1 MRMTVPRTICLGFL
15 VVISLGSLLL
25 MIPLAVTGGS
35 WGSPLIALFTST
47 SAVCVTGLVVVD
59 TGTYFSSFG
68 QAVIVTLIQIGGLG
82 YMTATTLLLL
92 LLGQRLKLKDRVAI
106 QQSMDQTEL
115 AAGKA
120 LLPSVIAMTMVFE
133 IAGVFCFYPAFRGE
147 YGAGQSLW
155 LSVFHSV
162 SAFNNAGFSLFFDN
176 IIGYQ
181 DHLWINLIISLLII
195 FGGLGY
201 EVIVEMFMGLRAY
214 LKGNPRRLNFS
225 LNYKIVTSTTLVLL
239 ILGTFALFA
248 TEFNNPDT
256 LGNLPVPVKL
266 LAAWFQSV
274 VARTAGFNSIDIGA
288 MGNASLFTMIALMFI
303 GASPGGTGGGIK
315 TTTFRIL
322 LVCTLAVLQGKE
334 KVLCYRRQIPPIRV
348 LKTVA
353 VVVGSGLVVIL
364 ATMLISISNPELNFI
379 AVLFETVSAFATVGL
394 STGITA
400 KLSAFSQVVIVITM
414 YLGRVGVL
422 LFMAALLG
430 DPRPTAVQYPEED
443 LLIG

>member
-1 MRMTVPRTICLGFL
+1 
-15 VVISLGSLLL
+15 
-25 MIPLAVTGGS
+25 
-35 WGSPLIALFTST
+35 
-47 SAVCVTGLVVVD
+47 
-59 TGTYFSSFG
+59 
-68 QAVIVTLIQIGGLG
+68 
-82 YMTATTLLLL
+82 MTATTLLLL

-315 TTTFRIL
+315 STTFRIL

>member
-1 MRMTVPRTICLGFL
+1 MGT
-15 VVISLGSLLL
+15 LLL
-25 MIPLAVTGGS
+25 LLPLAIASGT
-35 WGSPLIALFTST
+35 WASPLVALFTAT

-59 TGTYFSSFG
+59 TGTYFSPFG
-68 QAVIVTLIQIGGLG
+68 QAVIVALIQIGGLG

-120 LLPSVIAMTMVFE
+120 LVPSIIAMTMVFE
-133 IAGVFCFYPAFRGE
+133 IAGVFCFYPVFRGE
-147 YGAGQSLW
+147 YGTGQSLW
-155 LSVFHSV
+155 LSVFHSI

-201 EVIVEMFMGLRAY
+201 EVIVEMFMALRAR
-214 LKGNPRRLNFS
+214 LKGSRRRLNLS

-334 KVLCYRRQIPPIRV
+334 EVLCYRRQIPLTRV

-353 VVVGSGLVVIL
+353 VVVGSALVIIL
-364 ATMLISISNPELNFI
+364 ATMLISISNPNLTFI

-400 KLSAFSQVVIVITM
+400 QLSAFSQVVIIITM

-422 LFMAALLG
+422 LFMASLLG

>member
-25 MIPLAVTGGS
+25 MLPFAVTGGS
-35 WGSPLIALFTST
+35 WGSPLVALFTST

>member
-1 MRMTVPRTICLGFL
+1 MTVPRTICLGFL

-25 MIPLAVTGGS
+25 TLPSAVTGGS
-35 WGSPLIALFTST
+35 WGNPLVALFTST

-68 QAVIVTLIQIGGLG
+68 QAVIVALIQIGGLG

-115 AAGKA
+115 AGGKA
-120 LLPSVIAMTMVFE
+120 LLPSIIAMTMVFE
-133 IAGVFCFYPAFRGE
+133 IAGVFCFYPIFRGE

-201 EVIVEMFMGLRAY
+201 EVIVEMFMGLRTY
-214 LKGNPRRLNFS
+214 VKGSRKRLNLS

-239 ILGTFALFA
+239 ILGTLALFA

-256 LGNLPVPVKL
+256 LGNLPLPIKL

-334 KVLCYRRQIPPIRV
+334 KVLCYQRQIPPTRV

-400 KLSAFSQVVIVITM
+400 KLSAFSQVVIIVTM

-430 DPRPTAVQYPEED
+430 DPKPTVVQYPEED

>member
-1 MRMTVPRTICLGFL
+1 M
-15 VVISLGSLLL
+15 
-25 MIPLAVTGGS
+25 
-35 WGSPLIALFTST
+35 ALR
-47 SAVCVTGLVVVD
+47 A
-59 TGTYFSSFG
+59 
-68 QAVIVTLIQIGGLG
+68 
-82 YMTATTLLLL
+82 
-92 LLGQRLKLKDRVAI
+92 RLKGSR
-106 QQSMDQTEL
+106 
-115 AAGKA
+115 
-120 LLPSVIAMTMVFE
+120 
-133 IAGVFCFYPAFRGE
+133 
-147 YGAGQSLW
+147 
-155 LSVFHSV
+155 
-162 SAFNNAGFSLFFDN
+162 
-176 IIGYQ
+176 
-181 DHLWINLIISLLII
+181 
-195 FGGLGY
+195 
-201 EVIVEMFMGLRAY
+201 
-214 LKGNPRRLNFS
+214 RRLNLS

-334 KVLCYRRQIPPIRV
+334 EVLCYRRQIPLTRV

-353 VVVGSGLVVIL
+353 VVVGSALVIIL
-364 ATMLISISNPELNFI
+364 ATMLISISNPNLTFI

-400 KLSAFSQVVIVITM
+400 QLSAFSQVVIIITM

-422 LFMAALLG
+422 LFMASLLG

>member
-1 MRMTVPRTICLGFL
+1 
-15 VVISLGSLLL
+15 
-25 MIPLAVTGGS
+25 
-35 WGSPLIALFTST
+35 
-47 SAVCVTGLVVVD
+47 VTGLVVVD

>member
-25 MIPLAVTGGS
+25 MLPLAVTGGS
-35 WGSPLIALFTST
+35 WGSPLVALFTST

-68 QAVIVTLIQIGGLG
+68 QAVIVALIQIGGLG

-115 AAGKA
+115 AGGKA
-120 LLPSVIAMTMVFE
+120 LLPSIIAMTMVFE

-214 LKGNPRRLNFS
+214 LKGSPRRLNFS

-256 LGNLPVPVKL
+256 LGNLPVPIKL
-266 LAAWFQSV
+266 LVAWFQSV

-379 AVLFETVSAFATVGL
+379 AVLFEAVSAFATVGL

-400 KLSAFSQVVIVITM
+400 KLSAFSQVVIIVTM

>member
-25 MIPLAVTGGS
+25 TLPSAVTGGS
-35 WGSPLIALFTST
+35 WGNPLVALFTST

-68 QAVIVTLIQIGGLG
+68 QAVIVALIQIGGLG

-115 AAGKA
+115 AGGKA
-120 LLPSVIAMTMVFE
+120 LLPSIIAMTMVFE
-133 IAGVFCFYPAFRGE
+133 IAGVFCFYPIFRGE

-201 EVIVEMFMGLRAY
+201 EVIVEMFMGLRTY
-214 LKGNPRRLNFS
+214 VKGSRKRLNLS

-239 ILGTFALFA
+239 ILGTLALFA

-256 LGNLPVPVKL
+256 LGNLPLPIKL

-334 KVLCYRRQIPPIRV
+334 KVLCYQRQIPPTRV

-400 KLSAFSQVVIVITM
+400 KLSAFSQVVIIVTM

-430 DPRPTAVQYPEED
+430 DPKPTVVQYPEED

>member
-82 YMTATTLLLL
+82 YMTASTLLLL

>member
-25 MIPLAVTGGS
+25 MFPSAVTGGS
-35 WGSPLIALFTST
+35 WGSPLVALFTST

-68 QAVIVTLIQIGGLG
+68 QAVIVALIQIGGLG

-115 AAGKA
+115 AGGKA
-120 LLPSVIAMTMVFE
+120 LLPSIIAMTMVFE
-133 IAGVFCFYPAFRGE
+133 IAGAFCFYPVFRGE

-181 DHLWINLIISLLII
+181 DHLWVNLIISLLII

-201 EVIVEMFMGLRAY
+201 EVIVEMFMGLRTY
-214 LKGNPRRLNFS
+214 VKGSRRRLNFS

-334 KVLCYRRQIPPIRV
+334 KVLCYQRQIPLTRV

-364 ATMLISISNPELNFI
+364 ATMLISISNPELDFI
-379 AVLFETVSAFATVGL
+379 DVLFEAVSAFATVGL

-400 KLSAFSQVVIVITM
+400 KLSAFSQVVIIVTM

-430 DPRPTAVQYPEED
+430 DPKPTAVQYPEED

>member
-25 MIPLAVTGGS
+25 MLPFAVTGGS

-334 KVLCYRRQIPPIRV
+334 KVLCYQRQIPPIRV

-364 ATMLISISNPELNFI
+364 ATMLLSISNPELTYI
-379 AVLFETVSAFATVGL
+379 AVLLETVSAFATVGL

>member
-1 MRMTVPRTICLGFL
+1 
-15 VVISLGSLLL
+15 
-25 MIPLAVTGGS
+25 
-35 WGSPLIALFTST
+35 
-47 SAVCVTGLVVVD
+47 VTGLVVVD

-68 QAVIVTLIQIGGLG
+68 QAVIVALIQIGGLG

-115 AAGKA
+115 AGGKA
-120 LLPSVIAMTMVFE
+120 LLPSIIAMTMVFE
-133 IAGVFCFYPAFRGE
+133 IAGVFCFYPIFRGE

-201 EVIVEMFMGLRAY
+201 EVIVEMFMGLRTY
-214 LKGNPRRLNFS
+214 VKGSRKRLNLS

-239 ILGTFALFA
+239 ILGTLALFA

-256 LGNLPVPVKL
+256 LGNLPLPIKL

-334 KVLCYRRQIPPIRV
+334 KVLCYQRQIPPTRV

-400 KLSAFSQVVIVITM
+400 KLSAFSQVVIIVTM

-430 DPRPTAVQYPEED
+430 DPKPTAVQYPEED

>member
-1 MRMTVPRTICLGFL
+1 MTVPRTICLGFL

>member
-25 MIPLAVTGGS
+25 MLPSAVTGGS
-35 WGSPLIALFTST
+35 WGNPLVALFTST

-68 QAVIVTLIQIGGLG
+68 QAVIVALIQIGGLG

-115 AAGKA
+115 AGGKA
-120 LLPSVIAMTMVFE
+120 LLPSIIAMTMVFE
-133 IAGVFCFYPAFRGE
+133 IAGVFCFYPIFRGE

-201 EVIVEMFMGLRAY
+201 EVIVEMFMGLRTY
-214 LKGNPRRLNFS
+214 VKGSRKRLNLS

-239 ILGTFALFA
+239 ILGTLALFA

-256 LGNLPVPVKL
+256 LGNLPLPIKL

-334 KVLCYRRQIPPIRV
+334 KVLCYQRQIPPTRV

-400 KLSAFSQVVIVITM
+400 KLSAFSQVVIIVTM

-430 DPRPTAVQYPEED
+430 DPKPTAVQYPEED

>member
-15 VVISLGSLLL
+15 VVISLGSLFL
-25 MIPLAVTGGS
+25 MLPLAVTGGS
-35 WGSPLIALFTST
+35 WGSPLVALFTST

-68 QAVIVTLIQIGGLG
+68 QAVIVALIQIGGLG

-115 AAGKA
+115 AGGKA
-120 LLPSVIAMTMVFE
+120 LLPSIIAMTMVFE

-214 LKGNPRRLNFS
+214 LKGSPRRLNFS

-334 KVLCYRRQIPPIRV
+334 KVLCYRRQIPPTRV

-364 ATMLISISNPELNFI
+364 ATMLISISNPELDFI

-400 KLSAFSQVVIVITM
+400 KLSAFSQVVIIITM

>member
-1 MRMTVPRTICLGFL
+1 
-15 VVISLGSLLL
+15 
-25 MIPLAVTGGS
+25 
-35 WGSPLIALFTST
+35 
-47 SAVCVTGLVVVD
+47 VTGLVVVD

-68 QAVIVTLIQIGGLG
+68 QAVIVALIQIGGLG

-115 AAGKA
+115 AGGRA
-120 LLPSVIAMTMVFE
+120 LLPSIIAMTMVFE
-133 IAGVFCFYPAFRGE
+133 IAGVFCFYPIFRGE

-201 EVIVEMFMGLRAY
+201 EVIVEMFMGLRTY
-214 LKGNPRRLNFS
+214 VKGSRKRLNLS

-239 ILGTFALFA
+239 ILGTLALFA

-256 LGNLPVPVKL
+256 LGNLPLPIKL

-334 KVLCYRRQIPPIRV
+334 KVLCYQRQIPPTRV

-400 KLSAFSQVVIVITM
+400 KLSAFSQVVIIVTM

-430 DPRPTAVQYPEED
+430 DPKPTAVQYPEED

>member
-1 MRMTVPRTICLGFL
+1 MTVPRTICLGFL

-214 LKGNPRRLNFS
+214 LKGSPRRLNFS

-256 LGNLPVPVKL
+256 LGNLPVPIKL
-266 LAAWFQSV
+266 LVAWFQSV

>member
-25 MIPLAVTGGS
+25 MLPSAVTGGS
-35 WGSPLIALFTST
+35 WGNPLVALFTST

-68 QAVIVTLIQIGGLG
+68 QAVIVALIQIGGLG

-115 AAGKA
+115 AGGKA
-120 LLPSVIAMTMVFE
+120 LLPSIIAMTMVFE
-133 IAGVFCFYPAFRGE
+133 IAGVFCFYPIFRGE

-201 EVIVEMFMGLRAY
+201 EVIVEMFMGLRTY
-214 LKGNPRRLNFS
+214 VKGSRKRLNLS

-239 ILGTFALFA
+239 ILGTLALFA

-256 LGNLPVPVKL
+256 LGNLPLPIKL

-334 KVLCYRRQIPPIRV
+334 KVLCYQRQIPPTRV

-400 KLSAFSQVVIVITM
+400 KLSTFSQVVIIVTM

-430 DPRPTAVQYPEED
+430 DPKPTAVQYPEED

>member
-68 QAVIVTLIQIGGLG
+68 QVVIVTLIQIGGLG

-239 ILGTFALFA
+239 ILGTLALFA

-256 LGNLPVPVKL
+256 LGNLPVPVKF

-334 KVLCYRRQIPPIRV
+334 KVLCYRRQIPPTRV

>member
-1 MRMTVPRTICLGFL
+1 
-15 VVISLGSLLL
+15 

-68 QAVIVTLIQIGGLG
+68 QVVIVTLIQIGGLG

-239 ILGTFALFA
+239 ILGTLALFA

-256 LGNLPVPVKL
+256 LGNLPVPVKF

-334 KVLCYRRQIPPIRV
+334 KVLCYRRQIPPTRV

>member
-1 MRMTVPRTICLGFL
+1 
-15 VVISLGSLLL
+15 

-68 QAVIVTLIQIGGLG
+68 QVVIVTLIQIGGLG

-214 LKGNPRRLNFS
+214 LKGNPRHLNFS

-239 ILGTFALFA
+239 ILGTLALFA

-256 LGNLPVPVKL
+256 LGNLPVPVKF

-334 KVLCYRRQIPPIRV
+334 KVLCYRRQIPPTRV